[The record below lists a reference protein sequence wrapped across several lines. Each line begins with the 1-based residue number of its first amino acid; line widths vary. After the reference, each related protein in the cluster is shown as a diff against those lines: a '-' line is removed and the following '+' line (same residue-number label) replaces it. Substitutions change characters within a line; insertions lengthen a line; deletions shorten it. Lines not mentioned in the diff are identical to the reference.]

1 MKSVSGID
9 FVPVIPQLFN
19 FDEVTDTSLK
29 IFQTTLK
36 KSGSTANLVESY
48 KFGT

>member
-36 KSGSTANLVESY
+36 KSKMKLTLA
-48 KFGT
+48 K